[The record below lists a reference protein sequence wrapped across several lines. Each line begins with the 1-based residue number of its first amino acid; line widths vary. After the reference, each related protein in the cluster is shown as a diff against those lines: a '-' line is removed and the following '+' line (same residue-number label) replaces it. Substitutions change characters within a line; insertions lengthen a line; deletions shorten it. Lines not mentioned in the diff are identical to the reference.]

1 MSHAAS
7 PGDAPWL
14 LIVPGLHDSPA
25 DHWQSHLQTQHAQAR
40 RVVQR
45 DWATPDLDRWAARI
59 GSTLQRCAGA
69 GPCVAVAHS
78 FGTLALLR
86 HLMQTPDSPV
96 RAALLVAPADPDKFG
111 LGPSL
116 PQRALQVPSTVVLSH
131 NDPWLHFSKG
141 QAWAARWG
149 SAVIDLGAAGHIN
162 STSGHQRLP
171 LAERWVEAA
180 LQRLGEPL
188 GKAA

>member
-1 MSHAAS
+1 MSAGA
-7 PGDAPWL
+7 APWL

-25 DHWQSHLQTQHAQAR
+25 NHWQSHLQSQHAHAQ
-40 RVVQR
+40 RVVQH
-45 DWATPDLDRWAARI
+45 DWTTPDLERWAARI
-59 GSTLQRCAGA
+59 GSTLQRGA
-69 GPCVAVAHS
+69 GDGACIAVAHS

-111 LGPSL
+111 LGPAL
-116 PQRALQVPSTVVLSH
+116 PQSALRVPTTLVLSH
-131 NDPWLHFSKG
+131 NDPWLHFAKG

-149 SAVIDLGAAGHIN
+149 SAVVDLGAAGHIN
-162 STSGHQRLP
+162 SASGHQRLP

-180 LQRLGEPL
+180 LQRLGQPL
-188 GKAA
+188 SQAA